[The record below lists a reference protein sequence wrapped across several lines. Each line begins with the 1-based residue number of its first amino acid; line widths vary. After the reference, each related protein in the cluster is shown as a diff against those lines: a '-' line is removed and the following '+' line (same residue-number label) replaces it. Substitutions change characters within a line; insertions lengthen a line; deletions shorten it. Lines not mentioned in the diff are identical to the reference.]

1 MVERVIKVIV
11 NQMESENII
20 VTDMKE
26 YYLYAL
32 LTMVEKIITIS
43 TIICISAIFQN
54 VIPTLFFLVSF
65 LSLRQRT
72 GGYHADKFWK
82 CYIGTIVTYILIQYF
97 SNILVEQMKI
107 VYVGVLISCVIICV
121 IGTVNHPNMEFT
133 AFELQESKKAARY
146 LLILECLF
154 LVAIDALKICKCC
167 VVYMSVAIIL
177 CAFLLCLAKIKKQE
191 VIVYEKK

>member
-20 VTDMKE
+20 LTDMKE

-54 VIPTLFFLVSF
+54 VIPTLLFLVSF
-65 LSLRQRT
+65 LSLRKRT

-97 SNILVEQMKI
+97 SNILIEQMKI
-107 VYVGVLISCVIICV
+107 VYVGVLISCVVICV
-121 IGTVNHPNMEFT
+121 IGTVNHPNMEFN

-177 CAFLLCLAKIKKQE
+177 CAILLCLAKIKKQE
-191 VIVYEKK
+191 VIVNEKK